1 MREKKTDHLRNGDE
15 IYEGLLEKLTNENE
29 DDEDFSEEELD
40 VIFNAL
46 DVAREKAYP
55 NLERVG
61 CPDSQTLREMALHPE
76 IALKSE
82 KMLSHIWKCA
92 PCTYEIREYVEEYRK
107 TTGEA

>member
-1 MREKKTDHLRNGDE
+1 MRKRKKEQSLSEDE
-15 IYEGLLEKLTNENE
+15 IYEGLLEKLTNGNE

-40 VIFNAL
+40 IIFKAL
-46 DVAREKAYP
+46 DIAREKAYP

-82 KMLSHIWKCA
+82 KMISHIWKCA
-92 PCTYEIREYVEEYRK
+92 PCTYEIREYVDEYRK
-107 TTGEA
+107 TTGKA